1 MNEPG
6 LQQAMSGIQL
16 VEKRLDWLRLTPE
29 QKKEALNRVQAI
41 VSQMKDL
48 DRFLTG
54 IITSR

>member
-6 LQQAMSGIQL
+6 LQQAMSGVQL

-29 QKKEALNRVQAI
+29 QKKEALSRLQSI
-41 VSQMKDL
+41 VLQMKQL
-48 DRFLTG
+48 DQFLTG